1 MQEHPYLT
9 RDDFP
14 SYNDEFA
21 KLYQQLHPDK
31 VPENEDTF
39 CKSVTFCVT
48 ESCNLAC
55 TYCYECHKS
64 NRRMSWETAKK
75 IVDSLFEGKF
85 VDNTAP
91 QPSFWTSS
99 VESRF

>member
-31 VPENEDTF
+31 VPETRIP
-39 CKSVTFCVT
+39 SVKV
-48 ESCNLAC
+48 L
-55 TYCYECHKS
+55 
-64 NRRMSWETAKK
+64 
-75 IVDSLFEGKF
+75 
-85 VDNTAP
+85 
-91 QPSFWTSS
+91 PSA
-99 VESRF
+99 

>member
-31 VPENEDTF
+31 VPENRGY
-39 CKSVTFCVT
+39 
-48 ESCNLAC
+48 L
-55 TYCYECHKS
+55 
-64 NRRMSWETAKK
+64 
-75 IVDSLFEGKF
+75 L
-85 VDNTAP
+85 
-91 QPSFWTSS
+91 
-99 VESRF
+99 

>member
-39 CKSVTFCVT
+39 CKSATFY
-48 ESCNLAC
+48 SDRILQSGL
-55 TYCYECHKS
+55 Y
-64 NRRMSWETAKK
+64 
-75 IVDSLFEGKF
+75 ILL
-85 VDNTAP
+85 
-91 QPSFWTSS
+91 
-99 VESRF
+99 